1 MMAASGKA
9 KKLKEPPGVKLRKPT
24 ALSESEDEDGDP
36 AATGSGEPGSTEVQ
50 DPMVQAVG
58 KLTAIVAV
66 LAADKEKKRKP
77 GLESVLDGVHGHGDS
92 LSSGAGKRSGMA
104 RRALMRALVQ
114 SPEEIYMLVEKLM
127 EEDLQGQTRTP
138 GQPAPSLSARA
149 WVEHRSFIGSY
160 KTLAHASWGIS
171 GVIDCLISGKVAE
184 ARARAD
190 LLLLQLDQV
199 AADRGSWQL
208 ASLLSLEAMPP
219 FATLAGHHPPDTAMG
234 EQPFSKLLD
243 HRWSEVALA
252 QLKETDEYLEKRKK
266 LQRGGKKDDQVSG
279 EDSASPKRKAK
290 ARPPRK
296 GENTATPEA

>member
-1 MMAASGKA
+1 M
-9 KKLKEPPGVKLRKPT
+9 
-24 ALSESEDEDGDP
+24 
-36 AATGSGEPGSTEVQ
+36 
-50 DPMVQAVG
+50 
-58 KLTAIVAV
+58 
-66 LAADKEKKRKP
+66 
-77 GLESVLDGVHGHGDS
+77 
-92 LSSGAGKRSGMA
+92 
-104 RRALMRALVQ
+104 
-114 SPEEIYMLVEKLM
+114 
-127 EEDLQGQTRTP
+127 
-138 GQPAPSLSARA
+138 
-149 WVEHRSFIGSY
+149 
-160 KTLAHASWGIS
+160 
-171 GVIDCLISGKVAE
+171 IDCLISGKVAE